1 MKNLT
6 ILNTSIRTLDNLYS
20 LNDLHVASGNDPKN
34 KPANFVRLETTQA
47 LVNELKNET
56 CSDLRS
62 SVLVVKNG
70 VGTYACQELVIAYA
84 AWISAAFHLKV
95 IRAFMAL
102 NGIGTH
108 PQQLALPE
116 PEKTFSTELTEY
128 ELQTLVWLWI
138 AVSEQQQLIEH
149 LNPALQQLGSSLAP
163 TAHSLVAEFRHIV
176 ADANQLLNK
185 LTQEIAFEPH
195 KDNNWTRSLPRL
207 RQFADKQKRPQLR
220 NNF

>member
-84 AWISAAFHLKV
+84 AWISAEFHLKV

-108 PQQLALPE
+108 PQQIALPE